1 MTYLAK
7 VEDVE
12 DSEMRGTQE
21 AFEGLCTT
29 RYYSVRYFS
38 AFGKYFC
45 SLGGG
50 SVATGSA
57 QAKRAAEPS
66 CHFGRMGR
74 LTCEWLLSGS

>member
-7 VEDVE
+7 EDVE
-12 DSEMRGTQE
+12 KIRETKE

-45 SLGGG
+45 SVGGG
-50 SVATGSA
+50 MLQKQIQLQS
-57 QAKRAAEPS
+57 K
-66 CHFGRMGR
+66 
-74 LTCEWLLSGS
+74 LIKI

>member
-7 VEDVE
+7 EDVE
-12 DSEMRGTQE
+12 EMRGTQE

-45 SLGGG
+45 SLGHGIPQKQIHLQ
-50 SVATGSA
+50 S
-57 QAKRAAEPS
+57 K
-66 CHFGRMGR
+66 
-74 LTCEWLLSGS
+74 LN